1 MLCKPCRSVPCH
13 CHSEYYCL
21 PYLDVNLRV
30 GAPKVAEYFLSLL
43 LMYQPICAPSRHWR
57 EDNLAF
63 VLFWEG
69 LERRMSH
76 LCSYG
81 ESVVGCS
88 VSWSRCD
95 WCLRREL
102 PHTGAHVAGVVVG
115 VGVGVEGRFLG
126 PREGGREF
134 RLRFCFLVS
143 LLVMGQNDLA
153 ADGRGVME

>member
-1 MLCKPCRSVPCH
+1 M
-13 CHSEYYCL
+13 
-21 PYLDVNLRV
+21 
-30 GAPKVAEYFLSLL
+30 AEYFLSLL
-43 LMYQPICAPSRHWR
+43 LMYRPICTPSRHWR

-76 LCSYG
+76 LCSSG

-102 PHTGAHVAGVVVG
+102 PRTGAHVAGAVVG

-126 PREGGREF
+126 PREGGSASAFASWSPCWSWDRMT
-134 RLRFCFLVS
+134 
-143 LLVMGQNDLA
+143 LLQMV
-153 ADGRGVME
+153 VE